1 MKILL
6 SGLIDWWNSVSK
18 KIKSFDKELKQ
29 FITSTLRRASLR
41 WKFRSEA
48 MRAGRTS
55 RGLYRCTMCQGDFK
69 QRDIILD
76 HIKPVVPV
84 TGFDNWD
91 GFISRLFVPAEGFQ
105 ILCRQCSDI
114 KTQIEDRMRAN
125 LNAVKKEE
133 QKKIVKAAKKAN
145 KDGN

>member
-1 MKILL
+1 MARQQ
-6 SGLIDWWNSVSK
+6 SFEK
-18 KIKSFDKELKQ
+18 KLKS

-41 WKFRSEA
+41 WPERSSA

-105 ILCRQCSDI
+105 ILCRPCSDG
-114 KTQIEDRMRAN
+114 KTLVEDRMRAN
-125 LNAVKKEE
+125 LNAVKKDE
-133 QKKIVKAAKKAN
+133 QKKIIKAAKKAN

>member
-1 MKILL
+1 MARQQ
-6 SGLIDWWNSVSK
+6 SFEK
-18 KIKSFDKELKQ
+18 KLKS

-41 WKFRSEA
+41 WSERSSA

-105 ILCRQCSDI
+105 ILCRPCSDG
-114 KTQIEDRMRAN
+114 KTLVEDRMRAN
-125 LNAVKKEE
+125 LNAVKKDE
-133 QKKIVKAAKKAN
+133 QKKIIKAAKKAN